1 MEPRKGRPFRMA
13 HTRDRNHQT
22 LEKSWRMKTNLALY
36 RTRTF
41 FSALGIL
48 IFGTMWLTPGPS
60 YPGTDG
66 MPLSSGVMPA
76 IPSFD
81 SIPSTPEGDRIRLG
95 YNLVVNTQTY
105 AKGFVGNVLSCTNC
119 HLDAGRKV
127 GAGTYVGVLYAYP
140 QYKARFGREIS
151 LEERINECFE
161 RSLNGKALPP
171 QSPEMDAIQAYLSWL
186 SQDVPPSADLSW
198 LGFPLMSM
206 PRKPDKQNGQRVF
219 ADSCAGCHG
228 PDGQGT
234 MVAPPLWG
242 PRSFN
247 IASGLA
253 RLSKA
258 AGFIK
263 TTMPFTQPGSLT
275 DADAYDVAAFMNS
288 HSRPDYAL
296 KAFDWPKGGKPV
308 DSPY

>member
-1 MEPRKGRPFRMA
+1 MV
-13 HTRDRNHQT
+13 HTRDQSHQA
-22 LEKSWRMKTNLALY
+22 LRKSWRVITNHVFQ

-41 FSALGIL
+41 ICCMGIL
-48 IFGTMWLTPGPS
+48 VCGEVWLGPGPS

-66 MPLSSGVMPA
+66 TPLSSGVMPA
-76 IPSFD
+76 IPSLD
-81 SIPSTPEGDRIRLG
+81 SIPSTPAGDSIRLG
-95 YNLVVNTQTY
+95 YNLIVNTQTY
-105 AKGFVGNVLSCTNC
+105 AKTFVGNALSCTNC

-140 QYKARFGREIS
+140 QYKARVGKEIS
-151 LEERINECFE
+151 LGDRINECFE

-171 QSPEMDAIQAYLSWL
+171 HSPETEAIQAYMSWL
-186 SQDVPPSADLSW
+186 SQNVPPSADLSW
-198 LGFPLMSM
+198 LGFPLMTM
-206 PRKPDKQNGQRVF
+206 TRKPDKQHGQYVF
-219 ADSCAGCHG
+219 ANSCAGCHG

-263 TTMPFTQPGSLT
+263 TTMPFNRPGTLL

-296 KAFDWPKGGKPV
+296 KAFDWPKGGKPA

>member
-1 MEPRKGRPFRMA
+1 LVLFLPIKPIMNIPRSFWAISLKA
-13 HTRDRNHQT
+13 I
-22 LEKSWRMKTNLALY
+22 LAVCM
-36 RTRTF
+36 
-41 FSALGIL
+41 LGL
-48 IFGTMWLTPGPS
+48 WSGPS
-60 YPGTDG
+60 SPAAGGDS
-66 MPLSSGVMPA
+66 LVLNLMPA
-76 IPSFD
+76 IPSLD
-81 SIPSTPEGDRIRLG
+81 SIPSTPEGERIRLG
-95 YNLVVNTQTY
+95 YNLIVQTGTY
-105 AKGFVGNVLSCTNC
+105 AKAFVGNRLACSNC
-119 HLDAGRKV
+119 HLEAGRRV
-127 GAGTYVGVLYAYP
+127 GAGTYVGVIYAYP
-140 QYKARFGREIS
+140 RYKARVAREIS

-186 SQDVPPSADLSW
+186 SQDVPPSANLSW
-198 LGFPLMSM
+198 LGFPLMNM
-206 PRKPDKQNGQRVF
+206 PRKPDKLNGQRVF

-275 DADAYDVAAFMNS
+275 DADAYDVAAFMNR
-288 HSRPDYAL
+288 HPRPDYAL
-296 KAFDWPKGGKPV
+296 KAFDWPKGEKPV

>member
-1 MEPRKGRPFRMA
+1 MTNRVVQRRFAFILFSGMLICWVVWLWPR
-13 HTRDRNHQT
+13 
-22 LEKSWRMKTNLALY
+22 
-36 RTRTF
+36 
-41 FSALGIL
+41 
-48 IFGTMWLTPGPS
+48 LTYS
-60 YPGTDG
+60 EIDG
-66 MPLSSGVMPA
+66 LPLSSGLLFA

-81 SIPSTPEGDRIRLG
+81 SIPSTPEGNRIRFG
-95 YNLVVNTQTY
+95 YNLVVNTETY
-105 AKGFVGNVLSCTNC
+105 AKAFVGNGLSCRNC

-127 GAGTYVGVLYAYP
+127 GAGTYVGVPYAYP
-140 QYKARFGREIS
+140 QYKARVGREIS

-171 QSPEMDAIQAYLSWL
+171 KSPEMDAIQAYISWL

-198 LGFPLMSM
+198 LGFSLMTM
-206 PRKPDKQNGQRVF
+206 TRKPDKQHGKRVF

-258 AGFIK
+258 AAFIK
-263 TTMPFTQPGSLT
+263 ATMPFTQPGILSDT
-275 DADAYDVAAFMNS
+275 EAYDVAAFMNS
-288 HSRPDYAL
+288 HPRPDYAL
-296 KAFDWPKGGKPV
+296 KALDYPKGGKPV